1 MNKHGDDILDQ
12 FTRQADLFQA
22 THRLAE
28 EATRAAL
35 EVSGVCAEDVVLDV
49 ACGPGILACA
59 FAKHARHVTGV
70 DITPAMLERAA
81 SLQRES
87 SLENVEWKN
96 CDVNHLPFGDGSF
109 SMLITRYAF
118 HHFEQPESVLTEMV
132 RVCAPGGKVVVIDS
146 APPAEKADAF
156 NEIERMRDPSHTAAL
171 PAEEIVRMLR
181 SEGLKIER
189 SYYYAYEV
197 TARSL
202 LDRSFPA
209 DSDRDRIYRL
219 YENDVGVD
227 RLAMNARH
235 TDGVLYVTFP
245 TMITVGQKR

>member
-1 MNKHGDDILDQ
+1 MNNHGDDILDQ

-28 EATRAAL
+28 DATRAAL
-35 EVSGVCAEDVVLDV
+35 EVSGVGSEDVVLDV

-81 SLQRES
+81 KLQRES
-87 SLENVEWKN
+87 SLQNVEWKS

-118 HHFEQPESVLTEMV
+118 HHFEHPESVLAEMV

-146 APPAEKADAF
+146 APPPEKADAF
-156 NEIERMRDPSHTAAL
+156 NAVERMRDPSHTAAL
-171 PAEEIVRMLR
+171 PAEEIVRMMR
-181 SEGLKIER
+181 SEGLQIER

-209 DSDRDRIYRL
+209 DGDRDRIYRL
-219 YENDVGVD
+219 YESDVGVD
-227 RLAMNARH
+227 RLAMNARKA
-235 TDGVLYVTFP
+235 DGVLYVTFP
-245 TMITVGQKR
+245 TMITAGKKH

>member
-1 MNKHGDDILDQ
+1 MKKHGDNILDQ
-12 FTRQADLFQA
+12 FTRQAGLFQA

-28 EATRAAL
+28 DATRVAL
-35 EVSGVCAEDVVLDV
+35 EISGVCDEDVVLDV

-81 SLQRES
+81 DLQRES
-87 SLENVEWKN
+87 SLENVKWMS
-96 CDVNHLPFGDGSF
+96 CDVSHLPFEDGSF

-118 HHFEQPESVLTEMV
+118 HHFEQPDSVLTEMV
-132 RVCAPGGKVVVIDS
+132 RVCVPGGKVVVIDS

-156 NEIERMRDPSHTAAL
+156 NEVERMRDPSHTAAL
-171 PAEEIVRMLR
+171 PAEEIARMMR
-181 SEGLKIER
+181 SQDLQIER

-197 TARSL
+197 TAQSL

-209 DSDRDRIYRL
+209 DGDRDKIYRL
-219 YENDVGVD
+219 YEDDVSVD

-235 TDGVLYVTFP
+235 ADGVLHVTFP